1 MDINYEWIETI
12 PAIIGA
18 VVGVV
23 ATVIIIIKEK
33 KDGGGTW

>member
-1 MDINYEWIETI
+1 MNYEWIETI
-12 PAIIGA
+12 PAIIGS

-33 KDGGGTW
+33 KDGGGKW